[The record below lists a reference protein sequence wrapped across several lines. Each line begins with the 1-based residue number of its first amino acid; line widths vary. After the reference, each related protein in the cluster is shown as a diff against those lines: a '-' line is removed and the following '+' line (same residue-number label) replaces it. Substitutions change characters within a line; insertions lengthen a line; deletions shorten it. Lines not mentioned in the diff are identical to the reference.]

1 MLNTPSPFPQVGSWA
16 LLETLGELQAARVVE
31 APADGMAKVSLPAR
45 PSASGSVGIEM
56 DRLQDATPLTAAE
69 HDEHAVLVAE
79 IELTKTPP
87 KASLDRANELAERHH
102 RARTLAEILA
112 RLERNRA
119 LSTRAIREAAQV
131 WAAAI
136 AGEGRAA
143 A

>member
-16 LLETLGELQAARVVE
+16 LLETLGELQAARIVE

-45 PSASGSVGIEM
+45 PSASGSVGVEL
-56 DRLQDATPLTAAE
+56 DRLQNATPLTAAE

-79 IELTKTPP
+79 IELTKAPP
-87 KASLDRANELAERHH
+87 KDSIDRANALAERHH

-112 RLERNRA
+112 RLARHRT
-119 LSTRAIREAAQV
+119 LSTPAIREGARV

-136 AGEGRAA
+136 AGQGRAA